1 MDTLIEQG
9 QHPAAGLGQGNLLPA
24 TNSYDLVPYESHPFR
39 QTHPS
44 RLAAMGLL
52 FGMRP
57 APVSRCRVLELGCAA
72 GGNLIPMAVQFPDSR
87 FVGVDL
93 SGRQVAEGQIIID
106 RLGLQNIELRHASI
120 LEVDESYGQFDYLIC
135 HGVFSWVPN
144 EVQEKILAIA
154 ARNLHPQG
162 IGYISY
168 NTYPGWHMRGL
179 IREMMRYHA
188 ENYSTPKIR
197 TRQARSLLD
206 FLAGSVPQDGGA
218 FAALLK
224 QEVEVLRHQPDHYL
238 FHEHL
243 EDLNVPLFFH
253 QFIARAGAHQLQYLG
268 EANLR
273 SMMVMN
279 LPEGVEKALRL
290 LATDQIQLEQYMDF
304 LRNRTFRETLLCHAS
319 LPLVRALDGE
329 PMRRL
334 WIASPAEQKEPVAIH
349 TDEPAIFRTPSGYSL
364 TTSLPLMKA
373 AFTCLRE
380 SWPQAVSF
388 ERLYALATERLQAAR
403 PELKFAAED
412 LTAFASRL
420 MSTYVGSDL
429 LELSAGPLPFV
440 TTVRDR
446 PLACPYARD
455 QAAIGPKATNRRHEV
470 LRLNPVQ
477 QALLPLLDGKRD
489 HGQLLQSLAETVA
502 KDRLTIRR
510 GDEEIEDPETVKK
523 VLADALDTSL
533 KELALAALL
542 IG

>member
-1 MDTLIEQG
+1 MDVLVEQG
-9 QHPAAGLGQGNLLPA
+9 QQPGAGPGNPAA
-24 TNSYDLVPYESHPFR
+24 TSYDLVPYESHPFR
-39 QTHPS
+39 QTHPT
-44 RLAAMGLL
+44 RLAAMGML

-57 APVSRCRVLELGCAA
+57 APLARCRVLELGCAA
-72 GGNLIPMAVQFPDSR
+72 GGNLIPMAVQFPDSQ

-93 SGRQVAEGQIIID
+93 SGRQVAEGQKVID
-106 RLGLQNIELRHASI
+106 RLGLKNIELRHASI
-120 LEVDESYGQFDYLIC
+120 LEVDESFGKFDYLIC

-144 EVQEKILAIA
+144 EVQEKILEIA

-162 IGYISY
+162 IAYISY

-197 TRQARSLLD
+197 TRQARGLLD

-224 QEVEVLRHQPDHYL
+224 QEVEILRHQPDHYL

-253 QFIARAGAHQLQYLG
+253 QFITRAAHHQLQYLS

-273 SMMVMN
+273 SMMVTN

-319 LPLVRALDGE
+319 VPLVRALDGE
-329 PMRRL
+329 PLRRL
-334 WIASPAEQKEPVAIH
+334 CLASSAEQKEPVPIH
-349 TDEPAIFRTPSGYSL
+349 TDEPAVFRTPSGYSL

-373 AFTCLRE
+373 AFSCLGE
-380 SWPQAVSF
+380 SWPQTVSF
-388 ERLYALATERLQAAR
+388 ERLYTLATERLQAAK
-403 PELKFAAED
+403 PELKFTAED
-412 LTAFASRL
+412 QGVFASRL

-429 LELSAGPLPFV
+429 IDLLAGPFSFV
-440 TTVRDR
+440 IEVSER

-455 QAAIGPKATNRRHEV
+455 QATIGSKVTNRRHEV
-470 LRLNPVQ
+470 LGLNPVQ
-477 QALLPLLDGKRD
+477 RALLPLLNGSCDR
-489 HGQLLQSLAETVA
+489 GQLLQGLAETVE

-510 GDEEIEDPETVKK
+510 GEEEIEDEETVKK
-523 VLADALDTSL
+523 VLVDALDFAL
-533 KELALAALL
+533 KELAQSALL